1 VQTRAKLLRK
11 KKQVLNSGL
20 VREITIWNV
29 PISIDYPEG
38 IKYRLILVD
47 PFWKKV
53 IVLFDNHSP
62 KGHHRHD
69 DKTGESPY
77 KFVSVQ
83 KILHDFLNQCD
94 LEEELYESNEN

>member
-1 VQTRAKLLRK
+1 VQTRASLLQK

-20 VREITIWNV
+20 VREIIIWNV
-29 PISIDYPEG
+29 PISIDYPEE

-53 IVLFDNHSP
+53 IVLIDNHSP
-62 KGHHRHD
+62 N
-69 DKTGESPY
+69 

-83 KILHDFLNQCD
+83 KLLHDFLNQCD